1 MKKMMKP
8 QKNYPQVNFEVPPEE
23 DEIDDDYEWA
33 TLHTQTYDTFP
44 RSSLCW

>member
-8 QKNYPQVNFEVPPEE
+8 PKIYPQVNFEIPPEE
-23 DEIDDDYEWA
+23 DEIDDDYGWA